1 MPKTEEKKPNKRNP
15 EGFSRWLVFAI
26 AVGLS
31 CFHLYTAAFGVLSP
45 LYQRAV
51 HLIGLLLIC
60 FFLYRLYPGQGK
72 QNPGIFD
79 WPLVLATLGL
89 GAFLFQAFAP
99 EAVLDRGIM
108 GPTETEFWVGLGLIL
123 LILEGTRR
131 TVGMPI
137 VLVGV
142 AFLAYAMLG
151 PYMPDFLAH
160 KGYGP
165 ERLVSYLVWTT
176 EGVFGIPVAVSATFV
191 IVFIIFGAF
200 LDKLGAGNFFIQMA
214 MALTGRR
221 RGGPALTSVL
231 ASGLMGSISG
241 SSVSNVVT
249 TGTFTIPLMKRTGY
263 KPVFAGAVEAVAST
277 GGQIM
282 PPVMGAGAFVM
293 AELLGVSYAN
303 VALAA
308 AIPAILYFTSV
319 GLMVYF
325 EAHRSRISVLKDEEV
340 PDAKAIL
347 RQGFHLLIPLAV
359 LVYLLVIKQLSPM
372 LAGVYAILTLIV
384 TASLFI
390 LIRER
395 RFPWREILEA
405 LEAGVKTAVPVAL
418 ACATAGLVIGVVSL
432 TGLGVRF
439 TQMVI
444 HLSGGVLW
452 LGGLLTMIACIIL
465 GMGLPT
471 TAAYII
477 TAVLGVPALT
487 DMGVQPIAAHMFI
500 FYFAIIS
507 FITPPVAISAYAAS
521 GVAGTNAMKTGFQ
534 SFKLGLAGFIVPFLF
549 LYSPSILL
557 QGSVVTI
564 IVDTI
569 TAILGVT
576 ALSGALIG
584 WFFRDL
590 SIWLRLVFLASAV
603 ALIVPNPWVGL
614 LGVLPMAAV
623 CLLSLNN
630 RKKKLAETPVG
641 S

>member
-1 MPKTEEKKPNKRNP
+1 MSMPDQEAPKPP
-15 EGFSRWLVFAI
+15 QTPAPARWIIFAV

-45 LYQRAV
+45 LYQRGA
-51 HLIGLLLIC
+51 HLLALMFLC
-60 FFLYRLYPGQGK
+60 FMVKRAKGSSKDPR
-72 QNPGIFD
+72 PGIAD
-79 WPLVLATLGL
+79 WGLAAAVLALGV
-89 GAFLFQAFAP
+89 FLIQALAP
-99 EAVLDRGIM
+99 DAVLDRGIM
-108 GPTETEFWVGLGLIL
+108 GPTETEIWVGAALVA

-131 TVGMPI
+131 SVGLPI
-137 VLVGV
+137 VLVAL
-142 AFLAYAMLG
+142 AFLAYGVLG

-176 EGVFGIPVAVSATFV
+176 EGVFGIPISVSATFV

-200 LDKLGAGNFFIQMA
+200 LDKLGAGNFFISLA
-214 MALTGRR
+214 LALTGRR
-221 RGGPALTSVL
+221 RGGPALTSVV

-263 KPVFAGAVEAVAST
+263 SAVFAGAVEAVAST

-293 AELLGVSYAN
+293 AELLGTTYAHI
-303 VALAA
+303 ALAA
-308 AIPAILYFTSV
+308 AIPAVLYFTSV

-325 EAHRSRISVLKDEEV
+325 EAHRKGLKVLEPGEV
-340 PDAKAIL
+340 PKASESL
-347 RQGFHLLIPLAV
+347 RKGWHLIIPLAV
-359 LVYLLVIKQLSPM
+359 LVYLLVVEQLSP
-372 LAGVYAILTLIV
+372 LLSGFYAICTLV
-384 TASLFI
+384 ATASGFI
-390 LIRER
+390 AWRER
-395 RFPWREILEA
+395 RFPWRDILEA
-405 LEAGVKTAVPVAL
+405 LRTGAITAVPVAM
-418 ACATAGLVIGVVSL
+418 ACASAGLVIGVVSL

-452 LGGLLTMIACIIL
+452 LGALLTMVACIIL

-487 DMGVQPIAAHMFI
+487 DMGVSPLQAHMFI

-521 GVAGTNAMKTGFQ
+521 GIAETNAMKTGFV

-549 LYSPSILL
+549 LYSPSIVLEGGVG
-557 QGSVVTI
+557 QI
-564 IVDTI
+564 IMNSI
-569 TAILGVT
+569 TALLGII
-576 ALSGALIG
+576 ALAGGLVG
-584 WFFRDL
+584 WFA
-590 SIWLRLVFLASAV
+590 IPLVWWMRGVMLASAV
-603 ALIVPNPWVGL
+603 ALIVPDPWFSAAGMVPLAATLFTGL
-614 LGVLPMAAV
+614 SRGRKAKAKAA
-623 CLLSLNN
+623 
-630 RKKKLAETPVG
+630 
-641 S
+641 